1 MSLEWF
7 PESHQDLLRDDAR
20 AFAFLGTI
28 MDDGT
33 PQVTPVWFNTD
44 GENIL
49 INSARGRVK
58 DRNMRQRSE
67 VALAIVDPQDPYRYV
82 QVRGAVI
89 AITEEG
95 GDDHINALCAKYT
108 GQLVYPWKA
117 PGEVRVI
124 YTIRPKSIFG
134 KK

>member
-1 MSLEWF
+1 MPISWF
-7 PESHQDLLRDDAR
+7 PESHQDLLRDDVR

-58 DRNMRQRSE
+58 DRNMRQRPE

-82 QVRGAVI
+82 QVRGTVI

-108 GQLVYPWKA
+108 GKPVYPWKA
-117 PGEVRVI
+117 SGEVRVI
-124 YTIRPKSIFG
+124 YTIRPKSTFL
-134 KK
+134 KE

>member
-1 MSLEWF
+1 MLSKKISDEYR
-7 PESHQDLLRDDAR
+7 DLFEDETR

-28 MDDGT
+28 MHDGS

-58 DRNMRQRSE
+58 DRNMRARPQ

-82 QVRGAVI
+82 QVRGKVVELN
-89 AITEEG
+89 EEV
-95 GDDHINALCAKYT
+95 GDEHIDALAAKYIN
-108 GQLVYPWKA
+108 QQEYPWKA
-117 PGEVRVI
+117 PGEVRVR
-124 YTIRPKSIFG
+124 YTILPKSVSG
-134 KK
+134 